1 MIIRKMSSGSD
12 GSAPRFASHQSC
24 HPHSCQLK
32 EVDVDDDDDDDDND
46 DDDDDDDNDDDDDD
60 DDNGDDNDDDDDAP
74 LSLVCHQVSGNV
86 VQLPLHALHFKS

>member
-32 EVDVDDDDDDDDND
+32 EVDVDDDDDDDD
-46 DDDDDDDNDDDDDD
+46 DNDDDDDD
-60 DDNGDDNDDDDDAP
+60 DDDDAMNRDEFNLLKVDKGIP
-74 LSLVCHQVSGNV
+74 EHKCRHVLAKIQVRKSLY
-86 VQLPLHALHFKS
+86 L